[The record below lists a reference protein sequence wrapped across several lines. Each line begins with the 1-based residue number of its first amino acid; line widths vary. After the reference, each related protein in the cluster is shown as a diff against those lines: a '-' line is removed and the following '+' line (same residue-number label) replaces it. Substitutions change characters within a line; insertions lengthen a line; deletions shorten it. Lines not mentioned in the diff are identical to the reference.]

1 MNVPSRLIR
10 SKFLPLSSLALLLI
24 LFCSANPL
32 RADVVSDFDQAG
44 KFYEQGKYAEA
55 VNLYDHLL
63 HAGKVSEALYFNRG
77 NAFLKMGQLG
87 KAIASYRQAEQ
98 LAPRDAELRA
108 NLQFARTQARGGSPA
123 RVNYW
128 RRWLEI
134 MTLNEW
140 TVLTAAALWLLF
152 VLLALTQWRPELKPS
167 LKSLLATVALALI
180 FFGVCL
186 AGSLNQNYF
195 TRSAIVVTGEAE
207 VRNGPLDESQSAYK
221 VRDGVEL
228 GILDTKDGWF
238 RVVDPAGRSGWLRQE
253 QVLVLDPGT
262 TSKKNG

>member
-1 MNVPSRLIR
+1 MNVLPRIIA
-10 SKFLPLSSLALLLI
+10 SKFLPLSCLALLL
-24 LFCSANPL
+24 LFCSATPL
-32 RADVVSDFDQAG
+32 RADAVSDFDQAS

-55 VNLYDHLL
+55 VTLYNNLL
-63 HAGKVSEALYFNRG
+63 HTGSVSEALYFNRG

-140 TVLTAAALWLLF
+140 TFLAAAAFWLLF
-152 VLLALTQWRPELKPS
+152 VLLALMQWRPELKS
-167 LKSLLATVALALI
+167 ALKAPVAIVALAFI
-180 FFGVCL
+180 FFSVCL

-195 TRSAIVVTGEAE
+195 TKSAIVVTGEAE
-207 VRNGPLDESQSAYK
+207 VRNGPLDESQSTYK

-228 GILDTKDGWF
+228 GILDTKDGWY
-238 RVVDPAGRSGWLRQE
+238 RVIDQAGRSGWLRQE
-253 QVLVLDPGT
+253 QVLVLAPGT